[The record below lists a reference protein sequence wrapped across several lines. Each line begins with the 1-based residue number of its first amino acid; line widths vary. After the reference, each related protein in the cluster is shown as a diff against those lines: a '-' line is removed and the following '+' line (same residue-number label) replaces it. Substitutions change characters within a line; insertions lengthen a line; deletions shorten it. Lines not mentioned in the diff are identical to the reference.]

1 MDKYKLRHKI
11 LGELQKYMQNDPI
24 IPDQTWKSSPEL
36 SKILKIKLPRI
47 EAQLDY
53 LKKQNE
59 VAYNG
64 SAVRELKSTANLDG
78 YISYWDDK
86 YLIMRSEHLRKKW
99 GEVTQI
105 ASAIL
110 IMILNI
116 LLILN
121 FFNFNNLHIF

>member
-1 MDKYKLRHKI
+1 MDKYKMRHKI
-11 LGELQKYMQNDPI
+11 LGELQKFMLNDPI

-36 SKILKIKLPRI
+36 SKLLKIKLPLI

-53 LKKQNE
+53 LKKQCE
-59 VAYNG
+59 VEYIG
-64 SAVRELKSTANLDG
+64 SGRELKSTANVEG

-86 YLIMRSEHLRKKW
+86 YLNMRSEHLRKKW

-121 FFNFNNLHIF
+121 FFNLNNLNIF

>member
-1 MDKYKLRHKI
+1 MEKYKLRHKI

-24 IPDQTWKSSPEL
+24 IPDQTWKSSLEL
-36 SKILKIKLPRI
+36 SKLLKIKSPLI

-53 LKKQNE
+53 LKKQHE
-59 VAYNG
+59 VEYIG
-64 SAVRELKSTANLDG
+64 SGRELKSTANVNG

-86 YLIMRSEHLRKKW
+86 YLNMRSEHLRKKW
-99 GEVTQI
+99 GEVTQM

-110 IMILNI
+110 IIILNI

-121 FFNFNNLHIF
+121 FF